1 MSDVK
6 RKIDNAI
13 KLVSDLCKPR
23 GSAGAREWIM
33 SIPARPDY
41 DPDIVI
47 SDALYSAST
56 EITRLTKQ
64 LAESQRQN
72 AELQEA
78 IAAQILTNPK
88 EKIEIK
94 FSDEAQAKAMIKIV
108 KENAELRVGLERIS
122 NMRAPVFG
130 GFINAFDNAK
140 RCARNALD
148 KALAGKE

>member
-1 MSDVK
+1 MTQQEKAMSDVK

-13 KLVSDLCKPR
+13 KLVSDLCKPL

-72 AELQEA
+72 G
-78 IAAQILTNPK
+78 
-88 EKIEIK
+88 
-94 FSDEAQAKAMIKIV
+94 
-108 KENAELRVGLERIS
+108 ELRAGLERIS
-122 NMRAPVFG
+122 NMRASAFG
-130 GFINAFDNAK
+130 GFVTAFDNAK
-140 RCARNALD
+140 RCARDALDNALQ
-148 KALAGKE
+148 GQES

>member
-1 MSDVK
+1 MTQQEKAMSDVK

-94 FSDEAQAKAMIKIV
+94 FSDEAQAKEMIKIV
-108 KENAELRVGLERIS
+108 KENAELRGLLGECEHRLMMGRPIAEIVHLIS
-122 NMRAPVFG
+122 
-130 GFINAFDNAK
+130 
-140 RCARNALD
+140 

>member
-1 MSDVK
+1 MTQQEKAMSDVK

-72 AELQEA
+72 AEL
-78 IAAQILTNPK
+78 
-88 EKIEIK
+88 
-94 FSDEAQAKAMIKIV
+94 
-108 KENAELRVGLERIS
+108 RVGLEHIS

-130 GFINAFDNAK
+130 SSVTAFDNAK
-140 RCARNALD
+140 RCARDALD
-148 KALAGKE
+148 KALADDKAGSRA